1 MTGRLPLKAVLFDWD
16 GTLVDSAPATFE
28 CYRQVFAAYGIA
40 FDERRFR
47 ETYSPNWYET
57 YRRVGLPEEQWP
69 QADDR
74 WLSLYARQRALPLPQ
89 AAVVLARL
97 AGAGLR
103 LGLVTSGDRRR
114 IARETAELALDGQ
127 WQTLVCAGEAP
138 RPKPAPDPLLVAL
151 ANIGVRPEQAAY
163 VGDSPEDVYMARAA
177 GVLAIGIPG
186 GFPNREALA
195 AAAPDFLATSLGLAV
210 DHLLAE
216 TDARPGL

>member
-57 YRRVGLPEEQWP
+57 YRRVGLPEEHWP

-103 LGLVTSGDRRR
+103 LGLVTAVIAAASHGRRQSLLWMASGRR
-114 IARETAELALDGQ
+114 
-127 WQTLVCAGEAP
+127 WCAP
-138 RPKPAPDPLLVAL
+138 
-151 ANIGVRPEQAAY
+151 VRPLAPSRPLIRCS
-163 VGDSPEDVYMARAA
+163 SPWRTLE
-177 GVLAIGIPG
+177 
-186 GFPNREALA
+186 
-195 AAAPDFLATSLGLAV
+195 
-210 DHLLAE
+210 
-216 TDARPGL
+216 